1 MGIQCLLFLIINT
14 SLTVPSFFLVSWIVH
29 NILSNLCSTDLICI
43 LVYHFFLNISYF
55 SYKDFTSQLCLNLFS
70 CCILLNGI
78 LVANF
83 LMCKNKFNI
92 IFILIKI
99 QLHNLPCFSSFQF
112 FPFYPSQIYTYVPM
126 YYTYT
131 PLCVCLSV
139 CVYNQSSMFN
149 IAFVYVISELITWYW
164 IIRLEDLPLRS
175 TSCSCLAVTSYWK
188 LLLIF
193 HLNKFLGIFR
203 RHNPLLTLTIFCPLF
218 HDVLL
223 ASGKW
228 GVLQFYPFELETP
241 LSADLFILTCYG
253 FL

>member
-1 MGIQCLLFLIINT
+1 ML
-14 SLTVPSFFLVSWIVH
+14 FFLP
-29 NILSNLCSTDLICI
+29 ILSILSFSNIYICAHV
-43 LVYHFFLNISYF
+43 LYLYTSVCVY
-55 SYKDFTSQLCLNLFS
+55 
-70 CCILLNGI
+70 
-78 LVANF
+78 A
-83 LMCKNKFNI
+83 
-92 IFILIKI
+92 
-99 QLHNLPCFSSFQF
+99 
-112 FPFYPSQIYTYVPM
+112 
-126 YYTYT
+126 
-131 PLCVCLSV
+131 CVCLSV

-175 TSCSCLAVTSYWK
+175 TSCSCFAVTSYWK

-193 HLNKFLGIFR
+193 HLNEFLGIFR